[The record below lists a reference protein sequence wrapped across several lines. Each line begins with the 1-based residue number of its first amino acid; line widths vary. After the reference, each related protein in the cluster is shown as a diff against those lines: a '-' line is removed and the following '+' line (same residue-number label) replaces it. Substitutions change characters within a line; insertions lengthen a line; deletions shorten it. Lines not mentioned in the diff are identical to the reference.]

1 MESNE
6 IQAMTEL
13 FEGHAQQT
21 ENPDRLES
29 E

>member
-1 MESNE
+1 MGS
-6 IQAMTEL
+6 IQIHLMTNL

>member
-1 MESNE
+1 MERDQ
-6 IQAMTEL
+6 ILAMTEL